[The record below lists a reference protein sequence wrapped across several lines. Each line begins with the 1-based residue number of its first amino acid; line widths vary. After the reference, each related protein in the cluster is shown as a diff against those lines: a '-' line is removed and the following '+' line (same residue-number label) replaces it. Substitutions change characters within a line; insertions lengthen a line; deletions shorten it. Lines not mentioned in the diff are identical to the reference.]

1 MYDFDTRFGGLRRLY
16 GSDEVDYLRQRHVCV
31 IGIGGVG
38 SWCVEALARSGIGEL
53 TLIDMDDICAT
64 NTNRQVHTL
73 SETIGQDK
81 SEVMAERAKSIN
93 PEIKINI
100 VDDFISTENVAEYLH
115 NEMHYVIDAIDA
127 VKAKAGVI
135 GYCKRNKIPV
145 ITIGG
150 AGGQLDP
157 SLIQIAD
164 LSKTYQDPLLAK
176 VKSTL
181 KRDYNFSKNPKRK
194 FQVDAVFSS
203 EQLVYPKPDGSV
215 CQQKSFSDGSTRL
228 DCASGFGAATVVTAS
243 FGLFAVSKVI
253 NKLIEK
259 FRREQN

>member
-1 MYDFDTRFGGLRRLY
+1 M
-16 GSDEVDYLRQRHVCV
+16 
-31 IGIGGVG
+31 
-38 SWCVEALARSGIGEL
+38 
-53 TLIDMDDICAT
+53 
-64 NTNRQVHTL
+64 
-73 SETIGQDK
+73 
-81 SEVMAERAKSIN
+81 
-93 PEIKINI
+93 
-100 VDDFISTENVAEYLH
+100 
-115 NEMHYVIDAIDA
+115 
-127 VKAKAGVI
+127 
-135 GYCKRNKIPV
+135 
-145 ITIGG
+145 
-150 AGGQLDP
+150 
-157 SLIQIAD
+157 
-164 LSKTYQDPLLAK
+164 SKTYQDPLLAK